1 MLAQDRESLPPIH
14 GHGLGKTA
22 YERHQPEQTLLYQL
36 VEAHYPA
43 LVDQLAQQGKSLPD
57 HVHQE
62 FEAYLKCGRLE
73 HGFLRVR
80 CDKCHFERL
89 VAFSCKKR
97 GFCPSCGAR
106 RMAETAALLAD
117 EVFPDV
123 PLRQWVI
130 SFPFPLRFLFAA
142 YPQAMGKVL
151 RIVYRAISTHLIH
164 KTGFSLKDGATGAV
178 TLIQRFGS
186 ALNLNIHFHI
196 LFLDGVYVHRD
207 NRPPRFQPRFQR
219 VKAPDKGELEELVQL
234 ISQRVGRCLERQGL
248 LEQDTESAWLDLDP
262 AEDTDAM
269 PQILGSSISYRI
281 AVGPQQGRK
290 AFMIRTIRPLDRPD
304 PGLERVARA
313 NGFSLHAGVSCEGN
327 QKDKRERLCRYI
339 SRPAVAVPRL
349 SLSSTGKVVYTLKTP
364 YRDGTTQVAFEPV
377 DFVARLAALV
387 PRPRVNL
394 TRYHGVLA
402 PNHRWRG
409 LVTPARRGKG
419 IKSNSNAEVRTP
431 AERHAA
437 MTWAQRLKRV
447 FSIDIEVCG
456 RCGGSVRVIVEASNR
471 SIEDQDVIDRILTH
485 LRQKEQ
491 ETPTRPLLVPPT
503 RAPPGTL
510 PLFAGKDSS
519 TTALHQQGSQ

>member
-1 MLAQDRESLPPIH
+1 LDVALSSHPLQAGSFDLFGIQGGFNMLAQGRD
-14 GHGLGKTA
+14 GLGKTV
-22 YERHQPEQTLLYQL
+22 YERHQPEQRLLYQL
-36 VEAHYPA
+36 VEAHYPD
-43 LVDQLAQQGKSLPD
+43 LIGQLAQQGKSLPD
-57 HVHQE
+57 HVHRE

-73 HGFLRVR
+73 YGFLRVR

-106 RMAETAALLAD
+106 RMAETAALLAE

-130 SFPFPLRFLFAA
+130 SFPFPLRYLFAA
-142 YPQAMGKVL
+142 HPQAMGKVL
-151 RIVYRAISTHLIH
+151 GVIYRAISTHLIH
-164 KTGFSLKDGATGAV
+164 KAGYRLRDSATGAV

-196 LFLDGVYVHRD
+196 LFLDGVYAYREK
-207 NRPPRFQPRFQR
+207 PRFQR
-219 VKAPDKGELEELVQL
+219 VKAPNKDELEDLVQL

-269 PQILGSSISYRI
+269 PQILGSSVSYRI

-304 PGLERVARA
+304 PALERVAKA
-313 NGFSLHAGVSCEGN
+313 NGFSLHAGVSCEGH

-339 SRPAVAVPRL
+339 ARPAVAVPRL
-349 SLSSTGKVVYTLKTP
+349 SLSSTGKVLYTLKTP
-364 YRDGTTQVAFEPV
+364 YRDGTTQVALDPV
-377 DFVARLAALV
+377 DFIARLAALV
-387 PRPRVNL
+387 PKPRVNL

-409 LVTPARRGKG
+409 LVTPAKRGKG
-419 IKSNSNAEVRTP
+419 VKPISNAEVRSA

-447 FSIDIEVCG
+447 FNIDIEVCS
-456 RCGGSVRVIVEASNR
+456 RCGGSVRVIAC
-471 SIEDQDVIDRILTH
+471 IEDEDIIDRILAH
-485 LRQKEQ
+485 LREKEQ
-491 ETPTRPLLVPPT
+491 NIPTLPLLVPPT
-503 RAPPGTL
+503 RASPGAL
-510 PLFAGKDSS
+510 PLFAGKG
-519 TTALHQQGSQ
+519 AR